1 LVAPAR
7 GFQMQPLTGDPVFVG
22 RHGSMTA
29 DFADV

>member
-1 LVAPAR
+1 MR
-7 GFQMQPLTGDPVFVG
+7 PLTGDSVFVG